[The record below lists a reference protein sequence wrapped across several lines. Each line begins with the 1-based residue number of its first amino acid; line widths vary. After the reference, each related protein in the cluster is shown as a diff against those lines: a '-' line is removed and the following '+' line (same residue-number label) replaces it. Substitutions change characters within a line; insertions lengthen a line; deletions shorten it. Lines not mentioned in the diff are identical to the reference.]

1 MSESRDGNLKTE
13 VGQNNFGEWGWSV
26 LIHTGMRYDD
36 EVGERM
42 IRPGEVVADEDLLW
56 RVVTSG
62 RSKGESEAWASAGD
76 ALMVLSLCAARLA
89 DSAHERVIALPRGG
103 K

>member
-1 MSESRDGNLKTE
+1 MGENRDGNLKVE
-13 VGQNNFGEWGWSV
+13 VGQNNMGEWGWSI

-36 EVGERM
+36 EEGERM

-62 RSKGESEAWASAGD
+62 RSKGESEAWGSAGD
-76 ALMVLSLCAARLA
+76 ALRVLSLRAARLA
-89 DSAHERVIALPRGG
+89 NDAYGRVAAQLRES